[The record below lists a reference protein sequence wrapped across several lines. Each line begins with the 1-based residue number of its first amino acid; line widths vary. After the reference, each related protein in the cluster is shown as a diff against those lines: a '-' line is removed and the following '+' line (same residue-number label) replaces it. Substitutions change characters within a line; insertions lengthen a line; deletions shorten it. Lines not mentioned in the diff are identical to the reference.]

1 MKDLTNQR
9 FGRLIALERDK
20 TKKRSYWICQ
30 CDCGNKISVRSD
42 HLTSGKIQSCKCL
55 HKEVVSKN
63 FSKDI
68 TNKKFGYLTAI
79 KPLYVNNHGETV
91 WLCEC
96 ALCGGIKEVPI
107 GYLTSGSTTSCG
119 CLMSRG
125 EQKIKQIL
133 DENKI
138 NYEKEFSFNELF
150 DVLPLRFDFAIFN
163 NNNNNNNDL
172 ISLIEY
178 NGEQH
183 YDNKSYFC
191 NKSLIRHDKMKQNFC
206 LKNKINLVIIPY
218 TDFNKINFNYL
229 KEKGAI

>member
-9 FGRLIALERDK
+9 FGRLTVLERDK

-55 HKEVVSKN
+55 HKEIVSKN

-68 TNKKFGYLTAI
+68 TNKNFGYLVAV

-96 ALCGGIKEVPI
+96 SLCGGTKEVPI

-119 CLMSRG
+119 CLVSKG
-125 EQKIKQIL
+125 EQKIKQVL

-138 NYEKEFSFNELF
+138 NYKREFSFDELY
-150 DVLPLRFDFAIFN
+150 DILPLRFDFAIFDVN
-163 NNNNNNNDL
+163 NNL

-183 YDNKSYFC
+183 YDEKSYLC
-191 NKSLIRHDKMKQNFC
+191 KKSLIKHDKMKQNFC
-206 LKNKINLVIIPY
+206 LKNKINLIIIPY

-229 KEKGAI
+229 KGKGAI